1 MLTKGGGKADGV
13 FANSTKLAAASIPN
27 GRRVEILSGQR
38 YVTAA
43 TDAGGGVQLAS
54 GNYAN
59 PVASDPQVAQNT
71 SDIAQNASDIDDLET
86 GQDQLRGLDDNN
98 QTGTAYTLVLADKDK
113 STVWMNNAAANVVTI
128 PTNAAVAFPVG
139 TEVLVMM
146 EGAGVTSVTAD
157 GGVTLNGV
165 VAGSGDLSQYSG
177 TLLKKRAE
185 NTWIATGLT
194 VA

>member
-1 MLTKGGGKADGV
+1 
-13 FANSTKLAAASIPN
+13 
-27 GRRVEILSGQR
+27 
-38 YVTAA
+38 